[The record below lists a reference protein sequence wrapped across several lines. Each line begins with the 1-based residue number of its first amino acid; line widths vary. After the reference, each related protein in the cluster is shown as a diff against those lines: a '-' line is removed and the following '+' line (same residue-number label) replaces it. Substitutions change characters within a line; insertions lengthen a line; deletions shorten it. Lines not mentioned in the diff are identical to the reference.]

1 LITLKDIAQKSGVS
15 ISTVSHVVNNTR
27 PVSQRAREKV
37 LKAMK
42 ELNCSDDFPI
52 RKKAPSRLIAII
64 VDDFQNP
71 FFIEVFIAAEN
82 TSRMMGYN
90 LVVIQSMLRDDEL
103 LYLQDLQNDDI
114 KGFIIATRLRMSFI
128 KAIFT
133 MKVPIVF
140 LGSSTEYPLSS
151 GLILPDEKGSFLA
164 TEHLIKLG
172 HRNILALGGSKEVL
186 LFKNRF
192 RGHQSALQKYGVD
205 LNPKLQI
212 SIQPNFR
219 ESYQMMK
226 SLLEHKKVQFSAV
239 VTQNDITACGV
250 MAAAREYQ
258 IKIPEEISI
267 VGFDNTYLSQLT
279 YPRLTSIQIPKDFIG
294 KRLVEILIR
303 LINGQNP
310 ETYQIEDAELI
321 IRESTAPPKKLS

>member
-1 LITLKDIAQKSGVS
+1 MIF
-15 ISTVSHVVNNTR
+15 R
-27 PVSQRAREKV
+27 FEK
-37 LKAMK
+37 A
-42 ELNCSDDFPI
+42 S
-52 RKKAPSRLIAII
+52 SRLIAII
-64 VDDFQNP
+64 VDDFQT

-226 SLLEHKKVQFSAV
+226 SLLEHKKVQFSV
-239 VTQNDITACGV
+239 
-250 MAAAREYQ
+250 
-258 IKIPEEISI
+258 
-267 VGFDNTYLSQLT
+267 
-279 YPRLTSIQIPKDFIG
+279 
-294 KRLVEILIR
+294 
-303 LINGQNP
+303 
-310 ETYQIEDAELI
+310 
-321 IRESTAPPKKLS
+321 

>member
-1 LITLKDIAQKSGVS
+1 
-15 ISTVSHVVNNTR
+15 
-27 PVSQRAREKV
+27 
-37 LKAMK
+37 M
-42 ELNCSDDFPI
+42 CI
-52 RKKAPSRLIAII
+52 RDS
-64 VDDFQNP
+64 
-71 FFIEVFIAAEN
+71 
-82 TSRMMGYN
+82 
-90 LVVIQSMLRDDEL
+90 
-103 LYLQDLQNDDI
+103 
-114 KGFIIATRLRMSFI
+114 
-128 KAIFT
+128 
-133 MKVPIVF
+133 
-140 LGSSTEYPLSS
+140 
-151 GLILPDEKGSFLA
+151 ILPDEKGSFLA

-267 VGFDNTYLSQLT
+267 VGFDNTYLSQLA

-321 IRESTAPPKKLS
+321 IRRCV

>member
-1 LITLKDIAQKSGVS
+1 MI
-15 ISTVSHVVNNTR
+15 
-27 PVSQRAREKV
+27 
-37 LKAMK
+37 
-42 ELNCSDDFPI
+42 
-52 RKKAPSRLIAII
+52 
-64 VDDFQNP
+64 
-71 FFIEVFIAAEN
+71 
-82 TSRMMGYN
+82 Y
-90 LVVIQSMLRDDEL
+90 
-103 LYLQDLQNDDI
+103 

-267 VGFDNTYLSQLT
+267 VGFDNTYLSLA
-279 YPRLTSIQIPKDFIG
+279 YPRLTSIQIPSFYW

-321 IRESTAPPKKLS
+321 IRINRSSKKTILIKNIFCF